1 MYEHTKKL
9 ILSSLFGY
17 FWDKTKE
24 RFSTG
29 DTPRLEEFIL
39 QNPFAI
45 LCSSKLS
52 VEKNVKK
59 GTNKVSMPRVL
70 EDREKQRLIL
80 GQMEKLHSH
89 LIDQQRKVHE
99 QNLESQREAV
109 RDEMDKMAEVLLA
122 TTRGAGAA
130 ASSKPAFTPE
140 QRREALAQMKRHRP
154 EMVRALGKKIPGIL
168 SGDSTRPPRRI
179 EGQESLANP
188 RVIAWH
194 QRFVDNFKLRKLQ
207 SRASRLNA
215 RTATT
220 THRRT

>member
-1 MYEHTKKL
+1 
-9 ILSSLFGY
+9 
-17 FWDKTKE
+17 
-24 RFSTG
+24 
-29 DTPRLEEFIL
+29 
-39 QNPFAI
+39 
-45 LCSSKLS
+45 
-52 VEKNVKK
+52 
-59 GTNKVSMPRVL
+59 MPRVL

-89 LIDQQRKVHE
+89 LIDQQRKVHV

-122 TTRGAGAA
+122 TTRGAAAAA

-215 RTATT
+215 RTAPT